1 MKKKINR
8 RDWLDLWKVINK
20 KCVDEP
26 RRVNSGLSHDCC
38 VIFEKS
44 IGRRLEEV
52 VVVVHSSPRLGKRL
66 LLFTSSCLAIQQHVY
81 FFPSRSSLWCLPPTS
96 SLLSILPPPLSL
108 FPLFLSF
115 FFPSFF
121 LLPFHFIMH
130 FAAPYRLII
139 DALPLNGR
147 VVLYFCWPCSP
158 TTPTPLRNT
167 TNANQF
173 LTIEKL
179 LEKQFFRRFI

>member
-115 FFPSFF
+115 FSF
-121 LLPFHFIMH
+121 LLPSSVPFHHALCSSIQINHWCTSIKWKSCTLFLL
-130 FAAPYRLII
+130 AVQSD
-139 DALPLNGR
+139 DAHSASQYNKR
-147 VVLYFCWPCSP
+147 
-158 TTPTPLRNT
+158 
-167 TNANQF
+167 
-173 LTIEKL
+173 
-179 LEKQFFRRFI
+179 